1 MANYILSNKADS
13 DLAEIY
19 EYGVLNFGKE
29 QASNYLIG
37 LHDKFEL
44 IIQNKFIGLSA
55 DEISLGLKRALHNSH
70 VIFYQEQDA
79 NILIVRVLRSEMDFE
94 RHLY

>member
-19 EYGVLNFGKE
+19 EYGIINFGKD
-29 QASNYLIG
+29 QASNYLLG
-37 LHDKFEL
+37 LHDKFEF
-44 IIQNKFIGLSA
+44 IIRNKFIGRSA
-55 DEISLGLKRALHNSH
+55 DEICLGLKRALYNSH
-70 VIFYQEQDA
+70 VIFYQEQDPD
-79 NILIVRVLRSEMDFE
+79 ILIIRVLRSEMDFE